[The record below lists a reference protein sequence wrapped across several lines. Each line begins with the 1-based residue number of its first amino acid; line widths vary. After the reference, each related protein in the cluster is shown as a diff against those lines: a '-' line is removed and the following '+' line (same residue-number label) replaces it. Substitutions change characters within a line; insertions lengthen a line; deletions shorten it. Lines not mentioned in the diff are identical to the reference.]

1 MDIICKGDKE
11 EEGLVVVVECCKD
24 EEEEEEVPL
33 FSRKPILVQQG
44 VT

>member
-1 MDIICKGDKE
+1 VDTICKGDKE
-11 EEGLVVVVECCKD
+11 EERLVVVVECCKD
-24 EEEEEEVPL
+24 EEEEVPL

>member
-1 MDIICKGDKE
+1 VDTICKGDKE

-24 EEEEEEVPL
+24 EEEEVPL